1 MDDPWALMIVT
12 ELRRMGITQREFCNL
27 CGYSEPYLSQILR
40 GKRATR
46 HSKEKID
53 AVLDS
58 LKKRQEIVDPK
69 GGSMNGWEI

>member
-58 LKKRQEIVDPK
+58 LKKRQEIVDP
-69 GGSMNGWEI
+69 